1 MNALEAR
8 QHNRASKGAT
18 EHDFGALSPQDP
30 VWCLPFKRYADL
42 PLAPLLLPKLLS
54 ASQKRPGD
62 SIGTGSRSSSSIV
75 SSSSCS
81 SKSGRKNCRRL
92 HRLLNSERQTPDGF
106 WPIAKQLNP

>member
-1 MNALEAR
+1 MNAPEAR

-62 SIGTGSRSSSSIV
+62 SIGTGSPSSSSIGS

-81 SKSGRKNCRRL
+81 SNSKSGCKSCSRL
-92 HRLLNSERQTPDGF
+92 HRMLNSESPRLVFAFQ
-106 WPIAKQLNP
+106 ALC